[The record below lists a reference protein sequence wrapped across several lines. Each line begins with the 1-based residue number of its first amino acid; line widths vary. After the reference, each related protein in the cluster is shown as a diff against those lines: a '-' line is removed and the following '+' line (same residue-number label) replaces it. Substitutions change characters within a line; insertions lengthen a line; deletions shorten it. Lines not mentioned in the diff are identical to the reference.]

1 MVDKL
6 RLEVLLA
13 AVDKVS
19 GPLKAIARG
28 SRDTAQAIGQTSA
41 ELKKLE
47 SQQRKLKRLQDAMP
61 AMGRERNAMRVQQA
75 KLDALRS
82 SGAGA
87 KQIAQQEFALQRQTA
102 TYERQRAVVLRLRS
116 ELTAMGVGSASAAQ
130 DKLTASIKAANAQ
143 LDAQRVK
150 MERQQR
156 IEQRM
161 AALTEAHSKTMHRLG
176 MAGAAAAGGMYAGR
190 RIVQAGLSPVGAFMA
205 HEDAMLG
212 IARQVPG
219 ARDSAGNLTQVYRD
233 AEAQVRELST
243 RLPQTT
249 VQIADMMTAAARME
263 VPTDQLG
270 MFVELASEM
279 GTAFDAVP
287 GEIAES
293 MGKIAKN
300 LKIPVTEIRGMADT
314 INYLDDNAIS
324 KGADIIG
331 ALNRVSGITGTV
343 GITGQ
348 NMAALVS
355 TLLTSGETEETTG
368 TGIKAIFT
376 NLAAATRMPK
386 RFQRGIGA
394 IGMSG
399 EQIQTGMAKDAVGT
413 LLKLAEAIKKLP
425 ASEQIGVMADIAGKE
440 HVGRLAKLVSNTE
453 EFRRQLALANG
464 EEAKGSM
471 AREAAA
477 RNAALSARLQ
487 MARNQLFNAAAGAGE
502 LLKQSI
508 IDLIQV
514 IAPMVSAVSAWV
526 KENPALAGGIL
537 KTVVALGALITAAS
551 AIGLGIVT
559 VLGPLAIARFMLSRW
574 LLTLVGARMAATAA
588 APAMGLLYRVGFALG
603 RAFVWL
609 KGAGALLL
617 TGLRVLAAFLIANPI
632 VLALGLLATAG
643 YMLYSRWAD
652 VVGGFK
658 LLMQDIGAAVSGAA
672 QYVWGLGARFFDAGA
687 AIMQGMYNGITSR
700 LGAVR
705 DAIGS
710 AANGAIDWFKQ
721 KLGIN
726 SPSRVFM
733 QLGAYVG
740 EGAALGIQQGAG
752 LVRGAA
758 IGMAGAAMLPMAA
771 MANPG
776 AAAGPGQAMA
786 GSTYQITINA
796 APGMDPQAIAR
807 AVSNE
812 LDRRERAQASRRYS
826 RLDDID

>member
-1 MVDKL
+1 TM
-6 RLEVLLA
+6 
-13 AVDKVS
+13 
-19 GPLKAIARG
+19 
-28 SRDTAQAIGQTSA
+28 
-41 ELKKLE
+41 
-47 SQQRKLKRLQDAMP
+47 
-61 AMGRERNAMRVQQA
+61 
-75 KLDALRS
+75 
-82 SGAGA
+82 
-87 KQIAQQEFALQRQTA
+87 
-102 TYERQRAVVLRLRS
+102 RLRA

-130 DKLTASIKAANAQ
+130 ERLAASIKAANVQ
-143 LDAQRVK
+143 LDAQRIK

-161 AALTEAHSKTMHRLG
+161 AALTQAHAKTMKRLG
-176 MAGAAAAGGMYAGR
+176 IAGAAAAGGMYAGR
-190 RIVQAGLSPVGAFMA
+190 RIVQAGLSPVGAFMQ

-233 AEAQVRELST
+233 AEAQVRALST

-279 GTAFDAVP
+279 GTAFDTVP

-376 NLAAATRMPK
+376 NLSAATRMPK
-386 RFQRGIGA
+386 RFQRGISA

-399 EQIQTGMAKDAVGT
+399 QQIQTGMAKDAVGT
-413 LLKLAEAIKKLP
+413 LLKVVEAINKLP
-425 ASEQIGVMADIAGKE
+425 SSERIGVMADIAGKE
-440 HVGRLAKLVSNTE
+440 HVGRLAKLASNTE

-464 EEAKGSM
+464 EEAQGSM
-471 AREAAA
+471 AREAEA
-477 RNAALSARLQ
+477 RNRALTARWQ
-487 MARNQLFNAAAGAGE
+487 MFKNAAFNLNAAVGE
-502 LLKQSI
+502 SLKPALVSLMDAVVPL
-508 IDLIQV
+508 IDR
-514 IAPMVSAVSAWV
+514 MGAWV

-537 KTVVALGALITAAS
+537 KVVIGLGALLTAAS
-551 AIGLGIVT
+551 AVGLAIVT
-559 VLGPLAIARFMLSRW
+559 TLGPLAIARFMLSRW
-574 LLTLVGARMAATAA
+574 LLTLAGARVAAAAA
-588 APAMGLLYRVGFALG
+588 APAMSLLYRAGFMLG

-609 KGAGALLL
+609 KAAGSALLI
-617 TGLRVLAAFLIANPI
+617 GLRVLAAFLIANPI
-632 VLALGLLATAG
+632 VLAIGLLAAAG

-672 QYVWGLGARFFDAGA
+672 QYVVGLGARFFDAGA
-687 AIMQGMYNGITSR
+687 AIMQGMY
-700 LGAVR
+700 
-705 DAIGS
+705 
-710 AANGAIDWFKQ
+710 
-721 KLGIN
+721 
-726 SPSRVFM
+726 
-733 QLGAYVG
+733 
-740 EGAALGIQQGAG
+740 
-752 LVRGAA
+752 
-758 IGMAGAAMLPMAA
+758 
-771 MANPG
+771 
-776 AAAGPGQAMA
+776 
-786 GSTYQITINA
+786 
-796 APGMDPQAIAR
+796 
-807 AVSNE
+807 
-812 LDRRERAQASRRYS
+812 
-826 RLDDID
+826 